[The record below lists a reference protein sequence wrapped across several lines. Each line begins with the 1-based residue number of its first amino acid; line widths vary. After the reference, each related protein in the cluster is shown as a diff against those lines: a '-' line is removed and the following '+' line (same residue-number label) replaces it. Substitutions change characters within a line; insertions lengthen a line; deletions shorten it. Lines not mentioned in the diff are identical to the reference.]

1 MSQRRGERVHR
12 VDFVKGHEDDDT
24 SVDEQS
30 YLETYEERSNRSGFS
45 AITRNSELSRLFN
58 SQRRDMEYSRVED
71 HNYED
76 GLREPLIRRSV
87 DEDILKLGQIGE
99 DHFSSHRTH
108 GDLRKQ
114 INELYARGEEDV
126 MESIVEYGNKLKFES
141 SKHNYR
147 NDIDIDID
155 IEKRSG
161 GIADMNQF
169 IIDSQLSYELD
180 YYDGWESSAAKSIV
194 TNTSEKASKV
204 SIFSPIFYVM

>member
-147 NDIDIDID
+147 NDIDIDI
-155 IEKRSG
+155 EKRSG